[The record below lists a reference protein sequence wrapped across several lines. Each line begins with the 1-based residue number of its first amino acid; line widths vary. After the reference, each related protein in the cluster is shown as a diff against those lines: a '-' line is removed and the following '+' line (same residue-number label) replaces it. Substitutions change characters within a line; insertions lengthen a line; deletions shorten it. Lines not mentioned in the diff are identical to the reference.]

1 MTPDEQLRVL
11 PTPPRT
17 GGIGGGNGSLVNHRL
32 AALESRMDRLEG
44 LVKEVND
51 ICIEIRTKLDEKANK
66 SYVLTIFALTGGIAI
81 LTLVGHLIIR
91 NIG

>member
-1 MTPDEQLRVL
+1 
-11 PTPPRT
+11 
-17 GGIGGGNGSLVNHRL
+17 
-32 AALESRMDRLEG
+32 MDRLEG